1 MSEGSRG
8 TGKVNL
14 ALLLLRVPIGVFF
27 TLAGAGKVAGGVGA
41 FVSHASGTIPEYLP
55 QALGKAYLY
64 AVPWA
69 EIIVGACFVLGIFT
83 RFTGLIA
90 SLMLISFTI
99 AATGWRGQGGGPF
112 HTNLI
117 LLSVTLAI
125 MMLGPGNFSVDA
137 FWPQRRKKKE

>member
-1 MSEGSRG
+1 MSEGSRT

-27 TLAGAGKVAGGVGA
+27 ALAGLSKVAGGVGE
-41 FVSHASGTIPEYLP
+41 FVSKASGTIPDYLP
-55 QALGKAYLY
+55 QTLGKGYLY

-69 EIIVGACFVLGIFT
+69 EIIVGACLVFGVFT

-99 AATGWRGQGGGPF
+99 AATGWRAQGGGPF
-112 HTNLI
+112 HTNFI
-117 LLSVTLAI
+117 LLSVALVI
-125 MMLGPGNFSVDA
+125 MLLGPGNFSVDA
-137 FWPQRRKKKE
+137 SWPQRRKKQ

>member
-27 TLAGAGKVAGGVGA
+27 ALGGAGKVAGGVGE
-41 FVSHASGTIPEYLP
+41 FVRNSVGKIPPFLP
-55 QALGKAYLY
+55 ELIGKGYLY

-99 AATGWRGQGGGPF
+99 AATGWRAQGGGPF

-137 FWPQRRKKKE
+137 FWPQRRKKQQ

>member
-8 TGKVNL
+8 SGKVNV
-14 ALLLLRVPIGVFF
+14 ALLLLRAPIGIFF
-27 TLAGAGKVAGGVGA
+27 ALAGATKVAGGVGG
-41 FVSHASGTIPEYLP
+41 FVEKASGTIPPYLP
-55 QALGKAYLY
+55 ETIGKAYLY

-69 EIIVGACFVLGIFT
+69 EIIVGACFVLGVFT

-99 AATGWRGQGGGPF
+99 AATGWRAQGGGPF

-117 LLSVTLAI
+117 LLSITIAI
-125 MMLGPGNFSVDA
+125 ALLGPGNISVDA
-137 FWPQRRKKKE
+137 FWPERRKKQ